1 MNDRSDRTSKIVAL
15 LRERV
20 RLGPLHRRL
29 FYVSFGIL
37 WGSGA
42 LWVLIQWFKD
52 PELGA
57 ARTLLQT
64 FAMKI
69 HGATM
74 LIFLA
79 MLGTLFTHVRRGW
92 ILRANRLSGC
102 FNIAI
107 NVLLAVTGWLLYYI
121 PDDSTRE
128 WASFVHWSIGLAA
141 LPLLSVH
148 IWFGRAA
155 SDRKMNEDEQAL
167 KSPHR
172 PKRINQYRL

>member
-1 MNDRSDRTSKIVAL
+1 
-15 LRERV
+15 
-20 RLGPLHRRL
+20 
-29 FYVSFGIL
+29 
-37 WGSGA
+37 
-42 LWVLIQWFKD
+42 
-52 PELGA
+52 
-57 ARTLLQT
+57 
-64 FAMKI
+64 MKI
-69 HGATM
+69 HGAAM

-121 PDDSTRE
+121 ADDSTRDGR
-128 WASFVHWSIGLAA
+128 ASFIGRLSLAA

-148 IWFGRAA
+148 IWFGRTA